1 MVALRSDHIIDDA
14 HVSSAAL
21 LRNVLPDGPGVAIE
35 EEGVSGNAT
44 GNEGGVAAGEAFA
57 RTVLPFSLG
66 CFAGR

>member
-1 MVALRSDHIIDDA
+1 LQFGR
-14 HVSSAAL
+14 
-21 LRNVLPDGPGVAIE
+21 RNVLPDGPGVVIE